1 MNLISHEYNILFSV
15 CGGQSTISTGG
26 QSNRVGVMKKYTCFV
41 YGGVCDGPKSKL
53 EKS

>member
-26 QSNRVGVMKKYTCFV
+26 QSNRVGVMKQYTCFV